1 MFVCLWQHQY
11 FPSVSRHGPLFNM
24 TRFVQRCFQLFLD
37 TFLGLLTKKRSLNMT
52 LIPFFFFLQQGH
64 RQDFLNE
71 TFWLMTFFESASLIG
86 SQVIG
91 NWLVGSNLEKGIAS
105 PSSAAI
111 SLAIAGII
119 CMFRDYD
126 GTPQTVTFK
135 DYKVSFY
142 TYILGG
148 KNFVVSLMI

>member
-1 MFVCLWQHQY
+1 M
-11 FPSVSRHGPLFNM
+11 
-24 TRFVQRCFQLFLD
+24 
-37 TFLGLLTKKRSLNMT
+37 
-52 LIPFFFFLQQGH
+52 QQGH
-64 RQDFLNE
+64 RQDILNE

-105 PSSAAI
+105 PSTAAI
-111 SLAIAGII
+111 SLAIVGII
-119 CMFRDYD
+119 CMSRDYD